1 MKNDLVRSAVDGFL
15 GSFKLAAMIVVAIA
29 SALSV
34 FVNEGKVHDHQPS
47 NSKLHP

>member
-15 GSFKLAAMIVVAIA
+15 GSFKLAAMIVVAIVGV
-29 SALSV
+29 LTG
-34 FVNEGKVHDHQPS
+34 FVNEGKVHDHQPP